1 MRAIGGLRAIRG
13 LWRWRHNPLRRTTDL
28 VEAWLAFAALLLIL
42 VAAPLVG
49 AVAGTTAQGALQ
61 QSVRD
66 QQQSRHRVTATVVK
80 KVDGSPLDPD
90 PETSTT
96 RGRQSRVIADWTGPD
111 GTERSGTV
119 LAGLRTPRPGDH
131 FTLWTD
137 GQGRAVGRPLDA
149 ATATTHAVLA
159 GFGSTVLAAG
169 LVEGVRRLVVWRMVR
184 RRYARWDQAWDKAGP
199 DWGRTGTG
207 S

>member
-1 MRAIGGLRAIRG
+1 MRAMGGLRAIGG

-66 QQQSRHRVTATVVK
+66 QQQSRHRVTATVLK

-96 RGRQSRVIADWTGPD
+96 RGRQSRVVADWTGPD
-111 GTERSGTV
+111 GTERRGTV
-119 LAGLRTPRPGDH
+119 LAGLRAPRPGDR

-137 GQGRAVGRPLDA
+137 GQGHAVGRPLDS

-169 LVEGVRRLVVWRMVR
+169 LVEGVRRLIVWRMVL

-199 DWGRTGTG
+199 DWGRTGAG